1 MVNNSVNT
9 LNSISDFYVVGIN
22 YRNTDAGVRGDF
34 AISTEQYVHLL
45 ETAKIHG
52 INELFILSTCNR
64 TEIYG
69 LAATAKQLAQF
80 LCKET
85 KGSLELFMQHAYFK
99 QGKLAIEHLLQVS
112 AGLDSQ
118 ILGDYEI
125 ISQIK
130 QSVKISKANG
140 CIGLFTEKLYNITLQ
155 SSRSIRS
162 NTKLSSG
169 SVSVSFAAVQYIQQ
183 HFAQANDKKILLIG
197 VGKIGRNTCKNI
209 VSTLGTN
216 QITLINRTNE
226 KAEELATSL
235 GIDFS
240 PYHTLEEQA
249 QEADVILVAT
259 NAPIPTL
266 LKKHIEG
273 SGPKLIIDLSIPYN
287 VAADVCELDQIRLV
301 NVDELSKVADET
313 LQSRLL
319 EVPKAQ
325 QIIEEHIIEFK
336 NWYVMR
342 QHVPVIKAVK
352 STLETIQ
359 QKHQDVLLA
368 APVQCND
375 NIQKVLNNMATQ
387 MRQKNQGGCNFILAI
402 NDFMTRS

>member
-1 MVNNSVNT
+1 MVTKSVNT
-9 LNSISDFYVVGIN
+9 LKSISDFYVVGIN
-22 YRNTDAGVRGDF
+22 YRNTDAAVRGDF
-34 AISTEQYVHLL
+34 AISNDQYIHLL
-45 ETAKIHG
+45 ESAKIHG
-52 INELFILSTCNR
+52 IDELFILSTCNR

-69 LAATAKQLAQF
+69 LASTAKQLAQF

-85 KGSLELFMQHAYFK
+85 KGSLEVFMQHAYFK
-99 QGKLAIEHLLQVS
+99 QGKSAIEHLLKVS

-140 CIGLFTEKLYNITLQ
+140 CIGLFTEKLFNTALQ

-235 GIDFS
+235 GIDSAPFI
-240 PYHTLEEQA
+240 TLEEQA

-259 NAPIPTL
+259 NAQKPTL

-287 VAADVCELDQIRLV
+287 VAADVCELDHIRLV

-313 LQSRLL
+313 LQNRLL

-359 QKHQDVLLA
+359 QKHQDVLVA

-375 NIQKVLNNMATQ
+375 NIQKVLNNMAIQ